1 MAGPPTFEIDRT
13 QQKLGPIWL
22 QPGIAPINVIS
33 LFFCA
38 MTVIIFVTASGVIAP
53 YLLNE
58 HLGMPT
64 SEQGVFTGNLIV
76 LIECISI
83 LLIIPIGMLA
93 DKVGRRPIFIGA
105 LLIISVTCA
114 LWPLA
119 RSIEPYVAVRIIM
132 GVGFSMG
139 TLSLGTVIADYPQN
153 ASRGK
158 MISINGVIT
167 GLGVSLIGAF
177 LFAQLP
183 DIYQGMGND
192 PITAGR
198 LTLWTMSAFA
208 AFGALITYLGVK
220 DGRPEGET
228 EVRESLKQIFEKGFG
243 ATRKNPR
250 LSIAGLAYF
259 VSRGDLLVMTTFF
272 SLWIVAVGVDAGMD
286 TDAAQGHAGR
296 LFGTSQLAL
305 LIFFPVMGILVDRFD
320 RVTTLA
326 ISLFVAA
333 VGYFALFIVGDPY
346 ESPFM
351 ILVAIMAGAG
361 EAAVIVT
368 GPALVGQEA
377 PGRVRGS
384 VFGFMG
390 ACGIFGVLIHS
401 WVCGQLFN
409 GVSYQTP
416 FLYMAAMNA
425 IVGVVAVL
433 VRLKTGTSA
442 DVAARMAAA
451 EAAE

>member
-1 MAGPPTFEIDRT
+1 MAGPPTFEIDHT
-13 QQKLGPIWL
+13 QQRLGHIWL

-64 SEQGVFTGNLIV
+64 SEQGVFTGTLIV

-105 LLIISVTCA
+105 LIIISVGC
-114 LWPLA
+114 LIWPLA
-119 RSIEPYVAVRIIM
+119 RSVEPYVAVRIFM

-158 MISINGVIT
+158 MISTNGVIT
-167 GLGVSLIGAF
+167 GLGVSLVGAF

-183 DIYQGMGND
+183 IFYQDMGHD

-198 LTLWTMSAFA
+198 YSLWTMSVFA
-208 AFGALITYLGVK
+208 AVGALVTYLGVK
-220 DGRPEGET
+220 DGRPKET
-228 EVRESLKQIFEKGFG
+228 TKEHQTLKQILHEGLG

-250 LSIAGLAYF
+250 LSIAGFAYF

-272 SLWIVAVGVDAGMD
+272 SLWIVAVGVDGGMD
-286 TDAAQGHAGR
+286 TDAAQGFAGR
-296 LFGTSQLAL
+296 MFGTSQLAL
-305 LIFFPVMGILVDRFD
+305 LIFFPLMGILVDKFD

-326 ISLFVAA
+326 ISLFIAA

-361 EAAVIVT
+361 EAAVIVS

-377 PGRVRGS
+377 PGKVRGS
-384 VFGFMG
+384 VFGVMG
-390 ACGIFGVLIHS
+390 AFGILGVLIHS
-401 WVCGQLFN
+401 WACGQLFN
-409 GVSYQTP
+409 GISYQTP
-416 FLYMAAMNA
+416 FLYMAVMNA
-425 IVGVVAVL
+425 IVGVAAVAV
-433 VRLKTGTSA
+433 RIKTGTAA
-442 DVAARMAAA
+442 DVAARMQASAA
-451 EAAE
+451 E

>member
-1 MAGPPTFEIDRT
+1 MAGPPTYEIDRT
-13 QQKLGPIWL
+13 QQRLGPIWL
-22 QPGIAPINVIS
+22 QPGIAPVNVIS

-64 SEQGVFTGNLIV
+64 SEQGDFTGNLIV
-76 LIECISI
+76 FIE
-83 LLIIPIGMLA
+83 IIALCLVVPFGLLA
-93 DKVGRRPIFIGA
+93 DKVGRRPLFIGA
-105 LLIISVTCA
+105 LTIIAIGCI

-119 RSIEPYVAVRIIM
+119 RTVEPYIAVRVLM
-132 GVGFSMG
+132 GIGFAMG
-139 TLSLGTVIADYPQN
+139 TMILGTVIADYPQN

-183 DIYQGMGND
+183 NIYQGMGND

-198 LTLWTMSAFA
+198 YSLWTMAAFA
-208 AFGALITYLGVK
+208 ALGAFVTFLGVK
-220 DGRPEGET
+220 DGRPEEQKKERKT
-228 EVRESLKQIFEKGFG
+228 LKDIFHDGFG
-243 ATRKNPR
+243 ATRRNPR

-272 SLWIVAVGVDAGMD
+272 SLWIVAVGVEAGME
-286 TDAAQGHAGR
+286 TGPAQGFAGR
-296 LFGTSQLAL
+296 MFGTSQLAL
-305 LIFFPVMGILVDRFD
+305 LVFFPVMGLLVDKFD

-326 ISLFVAA
+326 VSLFIAA
-333 VGYFALFIVGDPY
+333 VGYFALFIVGNPY

-351 ILVAIMAGAG
+351 ILVAIMAGVG
-361 EAAVIVT
+361 EAAVIVS

-377 PGRVRGS
+377 PGKTRGS
-384 VFGFMG
+384 VFGLMA
-390 ACGIFGVLIHS
+390 ACGIFGVLVHAK
-401 WVCGQLFN
+401 VCGVLFDS
-409 GVSYQTP
+409 VSYQMP
-416 FLYMAAMNA
+416 FLYMAVMNA
-425 IVGVVAVL
+425 IVGVVAVG
-433 VRLKTGTSA
+433 VRIKTGTAA
-442 DVAARMAAA
+442 DVAARMQASAA
-451 EAAE
+451 E

>member
-1 MAGPPTFEIDRT
+1 MAGQQTLEIDRS
-13 QQKLGPIWL
+13 QRRLGPIWL

-64 SEQGVFTGNLIV
+64 SEQGDFTGNLIV
-76 LIECISI
+76 LIEIVSLC
-83 LLIIPIGMLA
+83 LVIPFGILA
-93 DKVGRRPIFIGA
+93 DRSGRRPLFIGA
-105 LLIISVTCA
+105 LTIISLCCIV
-114 LWPLA
+114 WPLA
-119 RSIEPYVAVRIIM
+119 RTVEPYIAVRVVM
-132 GVGFSMG
+132 GIGFAMG
-139 TLSLGTVIADYPQN
+139 TMILGTVIADYPQN

-183 DIYQGMGND
+183 TIYQSQGND
-192 PITAGR
+192 PITSGR
-198 LTLWTMSAFA
+198 YTLWTMAAFA
-208 AFGALITYLGVK
+208 AFGAFITYLGVK
-220 DGRPEGET
+220 DGRPEQHKEERKT
-228 EVRESLKQIFEKGFG
+228 LRDIFHDGFG

-250 LSIAGLAYF
+250 LSIAGLGYF

-272 SLWIVAVGVDAGMD
+272 SLWIVAVGVDGGME
-286 TDAAQGHAGR
+286 TGAAQGFAGR
-296 LFGTSQLAL
+296 MFGTSQLAL
-305 LIFFPVMGILVDRFD
+305 IVFFPVMGILVDKFD

-326 ISLFVAA
+326 ISLGIAA
-333 VGYFALFIVGDPY
+333 IGYFALYIVGNPY

-361 EAAVIVT
+361 EAAVIVS

-377 PGRVRGS
+377 PGKARGS
-384 VFGFMG
+384 IFGLMA
-390 ACGIFGVLIHS
+390 ACGIFGVLVHAK
-401 WVCGQLFN
+401 VCGVLFDS
-409 GVSYQTP
+409 VSYQTP

-425 IVGVVAVL
+425 IVGVAAVI
-433 VRLKTGTSA
+433 VRIKTGTSA
-442 DVAARMAAA
+442 DVAVRMQASAAV
-451 EAAE
+451 

>member
-1 MAGPPTFEIDRT
+1 MTSSPTFEIDRA
-13 QQKLGPIWL
+13 QKKLGPIWL
-22 QPGIAPINVIS
+22 QPGIEPINVLS

-53 YLLNE
+53 YLLNV

-76 LIECISI
+76 LIECVSI

-93 DKVGRRPIFIGA
+93 DKFGRRPIFIGA
-105 LLIISVTCA
+105 LLIISATCA

-119 RSIEPYVAVRIIM
+119 RSVEPYVVVRIVM

-183 DIYQGMGND
+183 DVYQNMGND

-208 AFGALITYLGVK
+208 AFGALITYLGIK
-220 DGRPEGET
+220 DVRPGGKTEG
-228 EVRESLKQIFEKGFG
+228 RESLKEIFDTGFS

-286 TDAAQGHAGR
+286 TDAAQGRAGR
-296 LFGTSQLAL
+296 LFGTPQLAL
-305 LIFFPVMGILVDRFD
+305 LVFFPIMGILVDRFD

-326 ISLFVAA
+326 ISLFIAA

-384 VFGFMG
+384 IYGFMG

-401 WVCGQLFN
+401 WMCGQLFN

-416 FLYMAAMNA
+416 FLYMAVMNA

-433 VRLKTGTSA
+433 VRVKTGTSA
-442 DVAARMAAA
+442 DVAARMQALAA
-451 EAAE
+451 E

>member
-1 MAGPPTFEIDRT
+1 MPGQPNFEIDRT
-13 QQKLGPIWL
+13 QRHFGPIWL
-22 QPGIAPINVIS
+22 QPGIVPINVAS

-76 LIECISI
+76 MIESIAI
-83 LLIIPIGMLA
+83 LLIIPIGVLA

-105 LLIISVTCA
+105 LTIISLGCLV
-114 LWPLA
+114 WPLA
-119 RSIEPYVAVRIIM
+119 RSVEPYVAVRIVM

-139 TLSLGTVIADYPQN
+139 TLSLGTVIADYPQD

-167 GLGVSLIGAF
+167 GLGVALIGAF
-177 LFAQLP
+177 LFGQLP
-183 DIYQGMGND
+183 NTFKGMGFD

-198 LTLWTMSAFA
+198 FTLWIMSAFA
-208 AFGALITYLGVK
+208 AFGAFTTYLGVK
-220 DGRPEGET
+220 DGRPKDEK
-228 EVRESLKQIFEKGFG
+228 RDRQSLKEIFHEGFG

-250 LSIAGLAYF
+250 LGIAGVAYF

-272 SLWIVAVGVDAGMD
+272 TLWIVAVGVDGGMD
-286 TDAAQGHAGR
+286 TDSAQGFASR

-305 LIFFPVMGILVDRFD
+305 IIFFPVMGYLVDRFD

-326 ISLFVAA
+326 VSLLIAA
-333 VGYFALFIVGDPY
+333 VGYFALYLVGDPF

-361 EAAVIVT
+361 EAAVIVS

-377 PGRVRGS
+377 PRRVRGS
-384 VFGFMG
+384 VFGVMG
-390 ACGIFGVLIHS
+390 AAGIFGVLIHS
-401 WVCGQLFN
+401 WASGQLFN

-416 FLYMAAMNA
+416 FLYMAVMNA
-425 IVGVVAVL
+425 VVGVAAVI
-433 VRLKTGTSA
+433 VRIKTGTSA
-442 DVAARMAAA
+442 DVAARMQAAVV
-451 EAAE
+451 E